1 MSSLSDATAEK
12 LQQNKLNNRDI
23 YIDNDD
29 EVEGSGS
36 RGEVSH
42 SVVLFNFNYER
53 FIIIKKVLCQ
63 VCKESLTVKSE
74 KATTKYP
81 THVSFNE
88 RI

>member
-1 MSSLSDATAEK
+1 MSSLSDSTAEK

-42 SVVLFNFNYER
+42 KNY
-53 FIIIKKVLCQ
+53 I
-63 VCKESLTVKSE
+63 
-74 KATTKYP
+74 
-81 THVSFNE
+81 
-88 RI
+88 